1 MIWVTRGVSEWF
13 SQHPAP
19 RWTSS
24 FHKTHTANDSLCCS
38 KVTPLPA
45 DGPDVIKQVGQFKVK
60 DEKVPNS
67 MLTPRGKIKYNFRFL
82 LLLKVQDWENCQQR
96 LLLAASQKMH
106 IYNINIKKK
115 KKKKTQYQH
124 TQDSPASVP
133 SLRTALFWSSGPAT
147 SVKTPS
153 SFTKQSYKESFW
165 TIKIKHQD
173 FLSYD
178 NIWQNNI

>member
-1 MIWVTRGVSEWF
+1 MKKCQTPCYTTWQNKIQFPLFASVESARLRELSAKITAGCFSENAYLQY
-13 SQHPAP
+13 QH
-19 RWTSS
+19 
-24 FHKTHTANDSLCCS
+24 
-38 KVTPLPA
+38 
-45 DGPDVIKQVGQFKVK
+45 
-60 DEKVPNS
+60 
-67 MLTPRGKIKYNFRFL
+67 
-82 LLLKVQDWENCQQR
+82 
-96 LLLAASQKMH
+96 
-106 IYNINIKKK
+106 KKE